1 MKKLKEL
8 LSQDVMQGSSVIA
21 GENGLDRLVESV
33 ETLDTPD
40 MTKFVS
46 KHSLLLTTGFSFK
59 DNPSGLYQLIEQLDK
74 STCTGIGI
82 KLNRF
87 IHEIPEDVIDL
98 ANDLNFPIISIPNT
112 ITLTEIGHHLLQFL
126 WENKMDDL
134 FSAYKVQ
141 KKFTNMMLKGATLQ
155 SLVDQLGYLTN
166 SPVIL
171 YNPII
176 SPLICSKAFRG
187 SDMSEVK
194 QQITSHLQ
202 ETIVYNDLK
211 EKYVTTEF
219 ITTDNKPCNITVFP
233 VKTSHPYPHMLA
245 LLGFDSEETSYT
257 VIEQASNVISS
268 TLVKNEAV
276 KENERVV
283 KNNFFSSL
291 VDGNYQSTDEVIHRG
306 KHYGLKA
313 DEKYACLVCK
323 LDEDR
328 NTNIFQQEQKFN
340 NLSHFIYD
348 LFVNT
353 FSKYEIEHIIFMKN
367 EYFVIILQFPKEFN
381 ETLKRS
387 ISEIINKFQIRMFKD
402 FETSISFGISNFVNE
417 IIELPV
423 IYREAID
430 ALVTG
435 TALNQKQVIKF
446 YRTKELKELLR
457 TIPGENLRDFYKET
471 LRSLAFPTTNEE
483 KDLVNTLSVYLDHNC
498 EITETSKILFVHRNT
513 VKYRI
518 AKCKKILQYNIHDPD
533 NSLRLRTALLV
544 RNFFT
549 D

>member
-1 MKKLKEL
+1 MKKLSEL
-8 LSQDVMQGSSVIA
+8 LAQEIMQDATVIA
-21 GENGLDRLVESV
+21 GNEGLNRLVESV

-40 MTKFVS
+40 MTKFVTN
-46 KHSLLLTTGFSFK
+46 HSLLLTTGFSFK
-59 DNPSGLYQLIEQLDK
+59 DNPSGLYDLIEELNK
-74 STCTGIGI
+74 SNCAGIGI

-87 IHEIPEDVIDL
+87 IHEIPAEVIEL
-98 ANDLNFPIISIPNT
+98 ANRLNFPIIHIPNT
-112 ITLTEIGHHLLQFL
+112 STLTEIGHYLLQFL

-134 FSAYKVQ
+134 FDAYKVQ

-155 SLVDQLGYLTN
+155 SLMDQLGHLTN

-176 SPLICSKAFRG
+176 HPLNCSKDFRHP
-187 SDMSEVK
+187 DMEELK
-194 QQITSHLQ
+194 QQVTSHLQ
-202 ETIVYNDLK
+202 DTISYNDLK
-211 EKYVTTEF
+211 ERYVLTELK
-219 ITTDNKPCNITVFP
+219 TDQRQIEITVFP
-233 VKTSHPYPHMLA
+233 VQTSHPYPYMLA
-245 LLGFDSEETSYT
+245 LLDFDPEETSHT

-268 TLVKNEAV
+268 TIVKNEAV
-276 KENERVV
+276 MENERVV

-291 VDGNYQSTDEVIHRG
+291 VDGNFQSPEEVIHRS
-306 KHYGLKA
+306 KHYGLKVE
-313 DEKYACLVCK
+313 EKYACLVCK

-328 NTNIFQQEQKFN
+328 STNIFEKEQKFN
-340 NLSHFIYD
+340 NLSHFFYD
-348 LFVNT
+348 LFDNT
-353 FSKYEIEHIIFMKN
+353 FSKHRIEHIIFMKN

-381 ETLKRS
+381 ETLKKS
-387 ISEIINKFQIRMFKD
+387 ISEIVQSFQNRMYKD

-417 IIELPV
+417 ITELPV
-423 IYREAID
+423 IYREAVD

-435 TALNQKQVIKF
+435 TALNQKQIIKF

-457 TIPGENLRDFYKET
+457 LIPGDNLKDFYKET
-471 LRSLAFPTTNEE
+471 LRSLAFPKTNDE

-549 D
+549 E